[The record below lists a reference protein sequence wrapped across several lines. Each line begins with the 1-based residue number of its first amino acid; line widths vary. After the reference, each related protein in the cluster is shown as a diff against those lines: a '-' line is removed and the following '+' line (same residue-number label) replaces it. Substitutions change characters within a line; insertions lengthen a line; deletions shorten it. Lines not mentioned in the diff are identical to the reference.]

1 MGWLFAVA
9 LGLHRKSQRI
19 VLLSLIPIALG
30 HALAIAAVVAIVLA
44 LDTIIDPGHVALV
57 SGVALIAWAIWH
69 MLYGHRHRVRVGMQ
83 TGLIGLAGWS
93 FLMALAHG
101 AGLMLIPALLPLCTA
116 QMQDH
121 GFIAGPLSIALA
133 AVALHTVAM
142 LVATGTIAI
151 LVYDWLG
158 VAILKRT
165 WINFDIL
172 WIAMLILAGL
182 LLIWTAL

>member
-1 MGWLFAVA
+1 
-9 LGLHRKSQRI
+9 
-19 VLLSLIPIALG
+19 
-30 HALAIAAVVAIVLA
+30 
-44 LDTIIDPGHVALV
+44 
-57 SGVALIAWAIWH
+57 
-69 MLYGHRHRVRVGMQ
+69 MQ

-121 GFIAGPLSIALA
+121 GFIAGPLPIALA

-151 LVYDWLG
+151 LVYHWLG